1 MRQIDRRSFLALAG
15 ASLTAFA
22 LAGCSSQSPSTGSSN
37 ASSQQTSTE
46 TDASITPAGKSIV
59 VYFSATGNT
68 KSIAEKIAATTGS
81 DIYEITPAEPYTT
94 ADLNYNDQNS
104 RTTQEMNDPSAR
116 PALGGDGIDLS
127 PYTTVYLGYPIWWG
141 DAPRIMST
149 FVESIDLS
157 SATVVPFVTSSSS
170 PIGSSAKN
178 LQSLANGGTWKDGG
192 RIDVSASDDDIKDFV
207 EKNR

>member
-22 LAGCSSQSPSTGSSN
+22 LAGCSSQSSSTSPSN
-37 ASSQQTSTE
+37 ASPQQPSTE
-46 TDASITPAGKSIV
+46 TDASSTPAGKSIV
-59 VYFSATGNT
+59 VYFSTTGNT
-68 KSIAEKIAATTGS
+68 KGVAEKIAATTGS

-94 ADLNYNDQNS
+94 EDLNYNDQNS
-104 RTTQEMNDPSAR
+104 RSTQEMNDPTAR
-116 PALGGDGIDLS
+116 PALGGDSIDLS
-127 PYTTVYLGYPIWWG
+127 PYTIVYLGYPIWWG

-149 FVESIDLS
+149 FVESVDLS

-192 RIDVSASDDDIKDFV
+192 RINVSASDDDIKDFV